1 MSSAKIKILK
11 SITFVLISYLLF
23 VAIYLTIELT
33 RPLNIKETIEFYI
46 PKGSSFS
53 TIGKILKEKGIISS
67 ELIFK
72 ITGRIMGIERKARA
86 GYYLITPDMDLLD
99 LLRKL
104 LEGKIIEY
112 TFTVIE
118 GDSIFDIAE
127 KLSKINPD
135 YGEKLITL
143 NNDRN
148 FLKSL
153 NIDSPSLEGYLF
165 PATYTIPK
173 GMEIEDIVT
182 MMVKKFWSV
191 FDQNLRE
198 KTQKLGLTINEVITL
213 ASIIEKEAKIEEEKP
228 LISAVYHNRLR
239 LGMPLQADP
248 TAIYG
253 VKRFKEGVKKKD
265 LLNKTPY
272 NTYIIKGLPP
282 GPIASPS
289 LSSIKAALN
298 PAKVPYLYFVARGDG
313 SHIFSET
320 YSQHLASINEIR
332 GSKID

>member
-11 SITFVLISYLLF
+11 PITFVLISYLIF
-23 VAIYLTIELT
+23 IAIYLTIELT
-33 RPLNIKETIEFYI
+33 RPLNIKETTEFYI

-53 TIGKILKEKGIISS
+53 TIGTILKEKGIINS

-72 ITGRIMGIERKARA
+72 ITGRIMGIEKKARA

-118 GDSIFDIAE
+118 GDSVFDIAE
-127 KLSKINPD
+127 KLSKINPE
-135 YGEKLITL
+135 YGEKLLIL
-143 NNDRN
+143 NIDKN
-148 FLKSL
+148 FIESLK
-153 NIDSPSLEGYLF
+153 IDSPSLEGYLF

-173 GMEIEDIVT
+173 GMDIEDIVT

-198 KTQKLGLTINEVITL
+198 KTQKLGWTINQVVTL

-298 PAKVPYLYFVARGDG
+298 PAKVNYLYFVARGDG

>member
-1 MSSAKIKILK
+1 MSSAKIKIFK

-33 RPLNIKETIEFYI
+33 RPLNIKETTEFYI

-53 TIGKILKEKGIISS
+53 TIGTILKEKGIISS

-118 GDSIFDIAE
+118 GDSVFDIAE

-135 YGEKLITL
+135 YEEKLIAL

-198 KTQKLGLTINEVITL
+198 KTQKLGWTINEVVTL

-239 LGMPLQADP
+239 IGMPLQADP